1 MIPRLATRG
10 KLILAA
16 TLLFLLLGSILGEPP
31 LVALAGMILTAL
43 LTLYLAFY
51 PTAILL
57 RRKKIELSWW
67 VPPGDQPG
75 GALAADRPFQLHLA
89 FRNHGSRKLRI
100 LSANILAASALQLDE
115 RPSATVQRGQQVE
128 VTTTVKPLAA
138 GYHVLHGAA
147 LTFGDALGLFDIEA
161 FFPNPIAIK
170 VFPRT
175 IALRGQPVR
184 AIGGALHEQVGM
196 HHVRRRGLAG
206 ELRELREH
214 SHGDP
219 FKFIAWKA
227 TAKRGQLMVRDLEN
241 EVVTTHVVLLDVGA
255 GMRNGARGRTPLD
268 WACDSVAALAK
279 AAVGNGDRIGL
290 VGWDT
295 RVLVELAPDTGN
307 HHYLQLVDRLL
318 DTRSVVDAD
327 LTDVTAGELV
337 ALVARYLAHQEAIDV
352 RVKLPPPLDDPRWST
367 IQAGP
372 DGQLYDVAAT
382 GRLCKRLI
390 ELMLGRERQGDRGGG
405 ERGGGG
411 GKGKA
416 PVVMEDDLQLLPLRQ
431 FCRMRGIELPYRTTW
446 EHGRRTAGLAVA
458 VERAVATGRPDV
470 AIVISDMVGVAEEEP
485 RAIRAIARLRRAAG
499 SVLVLAPSADAFLP
513 VTTTSHGQ
521 RVRDLMV
528 RDQRTAMAAGRKLL
542 VRHGVTVVEAS
553 PGDALDRV
561 VGRARGPC
569 AAARGLTAPRRWSG
583 SRAPGSRG
591 CSITVSDQA
600 CSGALPGGFRR
611 HRADRER
618 GQEDA
623 RRR

>member
-1 MIPRLATRG
+1 MIPRLAARG
-10 KLILAA
+10 RLILGTA
-16 TLLFLLLGSILGEPP
+16 LLFLLVGSVHGEPP
-31 LVALAGMILTAL
+31 LVGLAGMILIAL
-43 LTLYLAFY
+43 LSLYLAFY

-75 GALAADRPFQLHLA
+75 GALAADRAFQLHLA

-100 LSANILAASALQLDE
+100 LSSNILAASALQIDDK
-115 RPSATVQRGQQVE
+115 PSATVFRGMQVE

-175 IALRGQPVR
+175 VPLRGQPVR
-184 AIGGALHEQVGM
+184 ALGGALHEQVGM

-219 FKFIAWKA
+219 FKMIAWKA

-241 EVVTTHVVLLDVGA
+241 EVVTTHAVMLDVGA

-268 WACDSVAALAK
+268 WACDAAAALAK
-279 AAVGNGDRIGL
+279 TAVANSDRIGF
-290 VGWDT
+290 VAYDT
-295 RVLVELAPDTGN
+295 RAVVDLAADTGH
-307 HHYLQLVDRLL
+307 HHYLKLVDRLL
-318 DTRSVVDAD
+318 DTRSPVDAD

-352 RVKLPPPLDDPRWST
+352 RVKVAPPLDDPRWQS

-372 DGQLYDVAAT
+372 DGQLYDVSAT

-390 ELMLGRERQGDRGGG
+390 ELMLGRERNGD
-405 ERGGGG
+405 RGGGG

-416 PVVMEDDLQLLPLRQ
+416 PIVVEEDSQLLPLRQ
-431 FCRMRGIELPYRTTW
+431 FCKMRGVELPYRASW
-446 EHGRRTAGLAVA
+446 EHGRRTAGLAA
-458 VERAVATGRPDV
+458 AIERGLAAGRPDV
-470 AIVISDMVGVAEEEP
+470 AIVISDLAGIAEDEP
-485 RAIRAIARLRRAAG
+485 RARKAIARLRRVAG
-499 SVLVLAPSADAFLP
+499 SVVALVPAPEAFLP
-513 VTTTSHGQ
+513 ATTSVHGR
-521 RVRDLMV
+521 RVRE
-528 RDQRTAMAAGRKLL
+528 LL
-542 VRHGVTVVEAS
+542 VRDVRASMDAGRRLFVRHGITVVEAV
-553 PGDALDRV
+553 PGDSLDRL
-561 VGRARGPC
+561 VGRARG
-569 AAARGLTAPRRWSG
+569 AVRRPLAG
-583 SRAPGSRG
+583 
-591 CSITVSDQA
+591 
-600 CSGALPGGFRR
+600 
-611 HRADRER
+611 
-618 GQEDA
+618 
-623 RRR
+623 